1 MDVVIRW
8 TGKLLKNLKTPFFSW
23 YSKFLPMA
31 NWYRSRTSPKFFS
44 KKNSNKCSRKS
55 RPKFWR
61 KWAVAGRLVE
71 QGQKFFCQFS
81 ADTWWTSPENF
92 SSIAWFIFE
101 SLLINWFFA
110 DSLVPSLVTFDQKCT
125 KVTILGTKHS
135 EKNQL
140 ISNKTNINQAI
151 FLKISAFVHQV
162 FALNWR
168 KNFCRHSISLPAT
181 AHFGQNFG
189 RL

>member
-1 MDVVIRW
+1 MNLNPNVPLTVDVVIRW
-8 TGKLLKNLKTPFFSW
+8 TGKLLKNLKTPFFSR

-44 KKNSNKCSRKS
+44 KKNSNKCGRKS
-55 RPKFWR
+55 RPKFWT

-71 QGQKFFCQFS
+71 QGQKFFRQFS

-101 SLLINWFFA
+101 SLLINWFF
-110 DSLVPSLVTFDQKCT
+110 SGSLVTSMGTLVHLWSKVPILVT
-125 KVTILGTKHS
+125 KLS

-140 ISNKTNINQAI
+140 ISND
-151 FLKISAFVHQV
+151 
-162 FALNWR
+162 
-168 KNFCRHSISLPAT
+168 SIWI
-181 AHFGQNFG
+181 
-189 RL
+189 